1 MKDPLKVLLVQ
12 QRKISANF
20 IKGYTKFCLS
30 LHYNGDKS
38 YVYLNK
44 TKICKFKGSHN
55 ICWYNFGLGSTSKN
69 FTKDDQSENS
79 LSGTVHD
86 FSVHHSSST
95 KEDILNI
102 DQYLMVKNEIK
113 QCFIGL
119 LTGIVNVFN
128 HTKYVLLNNQ
138 QSMTERTLINL
149 YIVIYM

>member
-1 MKDPLKVLLVQ
+1 MHDVS
-12 QRKISANF
+12 I
-20 IKGYTKFCLS
+20 
-30 LHYNGDKS
+30 H
-38 YVYLNK
+38 
-44 TKICKFKGSHN
+44 HN
-55 ICWYNFGLGSTSKN
+55 
-69 FTKDDQSENS
+69 
-79 LSGTVHD
+79 
-86 FSVHHSSST
+86 SST

-149 YIVIYM
+149 YIVIYI